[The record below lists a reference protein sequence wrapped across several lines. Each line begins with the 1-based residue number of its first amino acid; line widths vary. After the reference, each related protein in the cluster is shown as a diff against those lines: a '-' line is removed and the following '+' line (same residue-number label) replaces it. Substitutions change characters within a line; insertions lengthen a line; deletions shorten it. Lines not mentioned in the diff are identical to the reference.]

1 MITDIQKLDT
11 GLLSSQALQD
21 LQSLLPSIRHDWEVK
36 PIFRTETEARL
47 CVLNDIHHPT
57 PHAKYWQ
64 SVREQQ
70 VHFNELVYLALDY
83 KRKRIELEILVVDHD
98 RESKWWKLNSTPLIR
113 WNMRKANLIAIDLEQ
128 KRYEIELC
136 DKVARERMR
145 ELKQWDKIKTELLS
159 IPNHGIDID
168 DSEGRNH
175 LKSHAVRFIKEWL
188 NSGNITDAGS
198 AQNVLGKAKTAIR
211 HCREAGFLDEV
222 MLEAGITEYHLN
234 VLGA

>member
-11 GLLSSQALQD
+11 GLLSPSALKD
-21 LQSLLPSIRHDWEVK
+21 LQNLLPSIRHDWDVK
-36 PIFRTETEARL
+36 PIFRTETEFRL

-70 VHFNELVYLALDY
+70 VHFNELVMLVFDY
-83 KRKRIELEILVVDHD
+83 KRKTVEIRKLERKMKSETDDLELEL
-98 RESKWWKLNSTPLIR
+98 L
-113 WNMRKANLIAIDLEQ
+113 AIDLDQ

-145 ELKQWDKIKTELLS
+145 ELHQSDKIKKELLS

-168 DSEGRNH
+168 DCEGREH
-175 LKSHAVRFIKEWL
+175 LKSHTKRFITEWM
-188 NSGNITDAGS
+188 NSGVNLDPGS
-198 AQNVLGKAKTAIR
+198 AQNIIGKAQTGIR
-211 HCREAGFLDEV
+211 RCKEVGLWDEV
-222 MLEAGITEYHLN
+222 VME
-234 VLGA
+234 LGLTPAQIKNMGV

>member
-11 GLLSSQALQD
+11 GLLSQK
-21 LQSLLPSIRHDWEVK
+21 SLNELRELIPSIRHDWDVK

-70 VHFNELVYLALDY
+70 VHFNELVMLVFDY
-83 KRKRIELEILVVDHD
+83 KRKGVEIRKLERKMKGEVDDLELELM
-98 RESKWWKLNSTPLIR
+98 S
-113 WNMRKANLIAIDLEQ
+113 IDLDQ

-145 ELKQWDKIKTELLS
+145 ELQQWDKIKKELLS
-159 IPNHGIDID
+159 IPDNGIDVD
-168 DSEGRNH
+168 DSEGREH
-175 LKSHAVRFIKEWL
+175 LKSHTIRFIKEWM

-198 AQNVLGKAKTAIR
+198 AQNIIGKARTGIKR
-211 HCREAGFLDEV
+211 CKEVGLWDEV
-222 MLEAGITEYHLN
+222 VTEMGLTTTQIQSMG
-234 VLGA
+234 V

>member
-11 GLLSSQALQD
+11 GLLTPKALED
-21 LQSLLPSIRHDWEVK
+21 LQSLLPSIRHDWDVK

-70 VHFNELVYLALDY
+70 VHFNELVMLVFDY
-83 KRKRIELEILVVDHD
+83 KRKGVEIRKLERKMKAETDDLELELL
-98 RESKWWKLNSTPLIR
+98 S
-113 WNMRKANLIAIDLEQ
+113 IDLDQ

-145 ELKQWDKIKTELLS
+145 ELHQWDKIKKELLAS
-159 IPNHGIDID
+159 SSDID
-168 DSEGRNH
+168 VDDCEGREH
-175 LKSHAVRFIKEWL
+175 LKSHTKRFITEWM
-188 NSGNITDAGS
+188 NSGNNLDPGS
-198 AQNVLGKAKTAIR
+198 AQNIIGKAQTGIKR
-211 HCREAGFLDEV
+211 CKEVGLWDEV
-222 MLEAGITEYHLN
+222 VTEMGLTTAQIQAMG
-234 VLGA
+234 V

>member
-11 GLLSSQALQD
+11 GLLTPKALGE
-21 LQSLLPSIRHDWEVK
+21 LQSLLPSICHDWDAK

-70 VHFNELVYLALDY
+70 VHFNELVMLVFDY
-83 KRKRIELEILVVDHD
+83 KRKGVEIRKLERKMKGEVDDLELELL
-98 RESKWWKLNSTPLIR
+98 S
-113 WNMRKANLIAIDLEQ
+113 IDLDQ

-145 ELKQWDKIKTELLS
+145 ELHQWDKIKKELLAS
-159 IPNHGIDID
+159 STDIDID
-168 DSEGRNH
+168 DCEGREH
-175 LKSHAVRFIKEWL
+175 LKSHTVRFIKEWM

-198 AQNVLGKAKTAIR
+198 AQNIIGKARTGIR
-211 HCREAGFLDEV
+211 RCKEVGAWDEV
-222 MLEAGITEYHLN
+222 VTE
-234 VLGA
+234 LGLTATQIQNMGV

>member
-11 GLLSSQALQD
+11 GLLSPEALQN
-21 LQSLLPSIRHDWEVK
+21 LQSLLPSIRHDWDVK

-47 CVLNDIHHPT
+47 CVLNDVHHPT

-70 VHFNELVYLALDY
+70 VFFNELVMLTFDY
-83 KRKRIELEILVVDHD
+83 KRKAVEIRKLERKIKEETDDLELEL
-98 RESKWWKLNSTPLIR
+98 LT
-113 WNMRKANLIAIDLEQ
+113 IDLDQ

-145 ELKQWDKIKTELLS
+145 ELQQWDKIKKELLS
-159 IPNHGIDID
+159 IPDHGIDVD
-168 DSEGRNH
+168 DCEGREH
-175 LKSHAVRFIKEWL
+175 LKSHTKRFIVEWM
-188 NSGNITDAGS
+188 NSGDNLDPGS
-198 AQNVLGKAKTAIR
+198 AQNIIGKARTAIKR
-211 HCREAGFLDEV
+211 CKEVGCFNDV
-222 MLEAGITEYHLN
+222 MLELGITPEKIK

>member
-11 GLLSSQALQD
+11 GLLNPTALKE
-21 LQSLLPSIRHDWEVK
+21 LQSLLPSIRHDWDVK

-70 VHFNELVYLALDY
+70 VHFNELVMLVFDY
-83 KRKRIELEILVVDHD
+83 KRKGVEIRKLERKMKTEKDDLELEL
-98 RESKWWKLNSTPLIR
+98 LT
-113 WNMRKANLIAIDLEQ
+113 IDLDQ

-145 ELKQWDKIKTELLS
+145 ELHQWDKIKKELLAAS
-159 IPNHGIDID
+159 SDID
-168 DSEGRNH
+168 VDDCEGREH
-175 LKSHAVRFIKEWL
+175 LKSHTKRFITEWM

-198 AQNVLGKAKTAIR
+198 AQNIIGKARTGIKRCKEVGAW
-211 HCREAGFLDEV
+211 DEV
-222 MLEAGITEYHLN
+222 VTE
-234 VLGA
+234 LGLTTTQIQSMGV

>member
-11 GLLSSQALQD
+11 GLLSPLALKE
-21 LQSLLPSIRHDWEVK
+21 LHELIPSIRHDWDVK

-70 VHFNELVYLALDY
+70 VHFNELVMLVFDY
-83 KRKRIELEILVVDHD
+83 KRKAVEIRKLERKMNQETDDLELELL
-98 RESKWWKLNSTPLIR
+98 S
-113 WNMRKANLIAIDLEQ
+113 IDLDQ

-145 ELKQWDKIKTELLS
+145 ELHQWDKIKKELLAS
-159 IPNHGIDID
+159 SSDID
-168 DSEGRNH
+168 VDDCEGREH
-175 LKSHAVRFIKEWL
+175 LKSHTKRFITEWM
-188 NSGNITDAGS
+188 NSGQTLDPAS
-198 AQNVLGKAKTAIR
+198 AQNIIGKAQTGIR
-211 HCREAGFLDEV
+211 RCKEVGLWDEV
-222 MLEAGITEYHLN
+222 VME
-234 VLGA
+234 LGLTPAQIHSMGV